1 MPTADAPPPL
11 DADRPR
17 VALIFTD
24 GHADYARAFTPVIAR
39 HAQVLLIGPREGIDA
54 APGASGAADTWL
66 SAWPRHRQ
74 PFANLILLWR
84 MAARIRAFGADV
96 VHVLS
101 EGQVWLNLLP
111 RLVAPTPVVVTLH
124 DVTAHPGDADTARVP
139 RSLVNRFV
147 RRADAVM
154 VHGERLKADAV
165 AHLGLDPAR
174 VAVGVHPPNLRYLR
188 IAQAHGFAKP
198 DDGRFRLLFFGRVFP
213 YKGLAHL
220 IAAEP
225 KIAAA
230 VPGLLTIIAGRG
242 EDMAGYRAAMG
253 DPSRFDV
260 RDRRVPDE
268 EVAQL
273 FAQADL
279 LVLPYVEASQSGV
292 LAVAAA
298 FGLPVVATD
307 VGEIGPL
314 VRQTG
319 MGLVVPPADPAALAQ
334 AIVTLATDLR
344 AREAATAG
352 ARAATEGPLGDGP
365 VWAGARKAY
374 AMALRTAR

>member
-1 MPTADAPPPL
+1 MPTPAAPPPF
-11 DADRPR
+11 DAARLR
-17 VALIFTD
+17 VAMIFTD
-24 GHADYARAFTPVIAR
+24 GHADYARAFAPMIAR
-39 HAQVLLIGPREGIDA
+39 HADVLLMGPSDGLDA
-54 APGASGAADTWL
+54 GPEALGAAETWL
-66 SAWPRHRQ
+66 TAWPRHRQ
-74 PFANLILLWR
+74 PFANLALLMR
-84 MAARIRAFGADV
+84 MAARIRGFHADV

-139 RSLVNRFV
+139 RGLVNRFV

-154 VHGERLKADAV
+154 VHGEGLKADAV

-174 VAVGVHPPNLRYLR
+174 VAAGVHPPNMRYR
-188 IAQAHGFAKP
+188 DIAQAHVFSRP

-213 YKGLAHL
+213 YKGLGHL

-225 KIAAA
+225 EVAAA

-242 EDMAGYRAAMG
+242 EDMAGYRAAMA

-298 FGLPVVATD
+298 FS
-307 VGEIGPL
+307 
-314 VRQTG
+314 
-319 MGLVVPPADPAALAQ
+319 
-334 AIVTLATDLR
+334 LR
-344 AREAATAG
+344 
-352 ARAATEGPLGDGP
+352 
-365 VWAGARKAY
+365 
-374 AMALRTAR
+374 

>member
-1 MPTADAPPPL
+1 M
-11 DADRPR
+11 
-17 VALIFTD
+17 IFTD
-24 GHADYARAFTPVIAR
+24 GHADYARAFAPVIAR
-39 HAQVLLIGPREGIDA
+39 HADVLLIGPPDGIEAGSA
-54 APGASGAADTWL
+54 AFGAAETWL
-66 SAWPRHRQ
+66 PEWPRHRQ
-74 PFANLILLWR
+74 PIANLMLLAR
-84 MAARIRAFGADV
+84 LAARIGRFRADV

-111 RLVAPTPVVVTLH
+111 RLVAPIPVVVTLH

-139 RSLVNRFV
+139 RAFVDRFV

-154 VHGERLKADAV
+154 VHGAGLKADAV
-165 AHLGLDPAR
+165 DHLGLDPAR
-174 VAVGVHPPNLRYLR
+174 VAAGVHPPNARYRR
-188 IAQAHGFAKP
+188 IAEARGFSKP
-198 DDGRFRLLFFGRVFP
+198 NDGRFRLLFFGRVFP

-225 KIAAA
+225 GVAAA
-230 VPGLLTIIAGRG
+230 VPGLLTVIAGRG
-242 EDMAGYRAAMG
+242 EEMARYRAAMAE
-253 DPSRFDV
+253 PSRFDV

-268 EVAQL
+268 EVAEL

-319 MGLVVPPADPAALAQ
+319 MGLVVPPADPDALAR
-334 AIVTLATDLR
+334 AIIALASDGDAR
-344 AREAATAG
+344 ARASERSEAAT
-352 ARAATEGPLGDGP
+352 RGPLGDAA
-365 VWAGARKAY
+365 VWAGAREAY

>member
-1 MPTADAPPPL
+1 MPPDLAPTFDPPARL
-11 DADRPR
+11 R
-17 VALIFTD
+17 VAVIFTD
-24 GHADYARAFTPVIAR
+24 GHADYARAFTAIVAR
-39 HAQVLLIGPREGIDA
+39 PADVLLIGPASEADA
-54 APGASGAADTWL
+54 EMSFLGAVETWL
-66 SAWPRHRQ
+66 PLWPRHRQ
-74 PFANLILLWR
+74 PLANLRLLMR
-84 MAARIRAFGADV
+84 MRAKVRAFNADV

-139 RSLVNRFV
+139 RGLVNRFV
-147 RRADAVM
+147 RRADAVL
-154 VHGERLKADAV
+154 VHGEGLKADAV
-165 AHLGLDPAR
+165 ALLGLDAAR
-174 VAVGVHPPNLRYLR
+174 VVAGVHPPNLRYRR
-188 IAQAHGFAKP
+188 IARARGLVHPQ
-198 DDGRFRLLFFGRVFP
+198 DGRFRLLFFGRVFP

-225 KIAAA
+225 AVASA

-242 EDMAGYRAAMG
+242 EDMAGYRAAMA

-260 RDRRVPDE
+260 RDRRIPDD

-273 FAQADL
+273 FTDADL

-298 FGLPVVATD
+298 FGLPVVATE

-319 MGLVVPPADPAALAQ
+319 MGLVVAPADPKALAE
-334 AIVTLATDLR
+334 AIITLATD
-344 AREAATAG
+344 EG
-352 ARAATEGPLGDGP
+352 ARTAASKAALAATEGPLGDEP
-365 VWAGARKAY
+365 VWAGARDAY
-374 AMALRTAR
+374 AVALRTAR

>member
-1 MPTADAPPPL
+1 MPSADVPPPS
-11 DADRPR
+11 DAARLR
-17 VALIFTD
+17 VAMIFTD
-24 GHADYARAFTPVIAR
+24 GHADYARAFAPMIAR
-39 HAQVLLIGPREGIDA
+39 RVDVLLIGPREGIGA
-54 APGASGAADTWL
+54 GAEAFGCAEAWLAP
-66 SAWPRHRQ
+66 WPRHRQ
-74 PFANLILLWR
+74 PFASLALLLR
-84 MAARIRAFGADV
+84 MAARIRAFGANV

-139 RSLVNRFV
+139 RWLVNRFV

-154 VHGERLKADAV
+154 VHGEGLKTDAV

-174 VAVGVHPPNLRYLR
+174 VAVGAHPPNLRYRR
-188 IAQAHGFAKP
+188 IAEAHGFSKAP
-198 DDGRFRLLFFGRVFP
+198 DGRFRLLFFGRVFP

-225 KIAAA
+225 KVAAA
-230 VPGLLTIIAGRG
+230 VPGLLTVIAGRG
-242 EDMAGYRAAMG
+242 EDMAGYRAAMA

-273 FAQADL
+273 FTQADL

-314 VRQTG
+314 VRATG
-319 MGLVVPPADPAALAQ
+319 MGLVVPPADPHALAR
-334 AIVTLATDLR
+334 ALVALATDDAAR
-344 AREAATAG
+344 ARASEQAEAAT
-352 ARAATEGPLGDGP
+352 RGPLGDGP
-365 VWAGARKAY
+365 VWAGACEAY
-374 AMALRTAR
+374 AMALRTVR